1 MLPSALDQA
10 ATLPNDD
17 ADVPAPQVRRS
28 LLRGLGR
35 GLTRHCPNCGQG
47 RLFDG
52 YLRIHPVCDVCGEDN
67 DRYPADDAP
76 PYFTILLV
84 GHIVVAPML
93 ILEVIRTWPLW
104 LSMTIFPALALLA
117 TLTLLPFVKGGVVGA
132 CWALNIVRD
141 PRDRAADP

>member
-17 ADVPAPQVRRS
+17 ADVRTPQARRS

-141 PRDRAADP
+141 PRDRAADS